1 MREHSRSDWSHCKP
15 INFPECLLKNWPC
28 LLRKQFLGPLS
39 DGFIS
44 IFFFLNISG
53 ALVGTFLFCY
63 SFWSRL
69 HWAVIEV
76 IFLYRYRPAWWSPPF
91 NYSFIPY
98 QPPVSM
104 TPYYHTLQDRI
115 INFYFWWSI
124 GQKAHLM
131 LIYIPAE
138 GLITASLW
146 SVSLSKQKG
155 WEWSRVFTV
164 EGLTICYHNN
174 GEILNLN
181 CLFDLLIHNVCMYYQ
196 WMWWSWFQ

>member
-1 MREHSRSDWSHCKP
+1 M
-15 INFPECLLKNWPC
+15 
-28 LLRKQFLGPLS
+28 GLS
-39 DGFIS
+39 PS
-44 IFFFLNISG
+44 FFSSFFKNISG
-53 ALVGTFLFCY
+53 PLVGTFYFCY

-69 HWAVIEV
+69 HWALSCTDIDQHGG
-76 IFLYRYRPAWWSPPF
+76 LLPF

-131 LIYIPAE
+131 LIYIPAG
-138 GLITASLW
+138 GLITAALW